1 MPELLE
7 GAEKLATLLI
17 NLSLS
22 KRFIFLGRESLQRQL
37 ESKSEQ
43 L

>member
-1 MPELLE
+1 MPELPE

-22 KRFIFLGRESLQRQL
+22 KKVHIPRKGIAA
-37 ESKSEQ
+37 KTI
-43 L
+43 